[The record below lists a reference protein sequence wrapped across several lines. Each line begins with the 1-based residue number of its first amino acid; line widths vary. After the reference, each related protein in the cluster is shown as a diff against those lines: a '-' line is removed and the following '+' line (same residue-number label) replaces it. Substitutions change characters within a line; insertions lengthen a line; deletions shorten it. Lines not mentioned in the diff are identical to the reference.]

1 MLPQQPDRIPL
12 SHRPLGNQKSLTGRF
27 WEMRQGDER
36 LSLALGQ
43 RHNLPMVLA
52 EILAAR
58 GHSLETIQDFLT
70 PTIKALLPDPSHLLD
85 LDRGVERVIR
95 AMEGGQKIV
104 VFADYDVDGATASA
118 LLRRYLRDIGYECG
132 LYIPNRIEEG
142 YGPNVPAMHTLK
154 DQGYDLILMVDCGST
169 AFEPLNAAHELEM
182 DIVVLDHHAAQA
194 KLPPAYALIN
204 PNRLDETSPLTHL
217 CAAGLTFV
225 FLVGLHRQLRCH
237 GWFTSR
243 PEPDLRQY
251 LDLVALGTVC
261 DVMPLNGL
269 NRAFVTQGLKVMG
282 QRGNMGLNQLL
293 ETAGLEDPPSTYHL
307 GFVLGPRIN
316 AGGRVGQAD
325 FGSRLLT
332 TTDLSEAQYIAEH
345 LNLYNKE
352 RQTIELQ
359 VLEEALTQIT
369 RQNLDQLPLI
379 MVSGDGWHPG
389 VIGIVASRIKE
400 RFNRPACVV
409 GFAQDIGKGSGRSVQ
424 GIHLGSA
431 MHSACHKGLL
441 VYGGGHAM
449 AAGFT
454 VEKDKYQAFYD
465 HLLESF
471 AQGLNAME
479 PIYDIDGLL
488 TISGA
493 TVDFVHQ
500 LSLLEPYGNGNP
512 TPRFAFIHV
521 KIGYATIVGQH
532 HIKVDLIAEDGSRL
546 KAMAFR
552 AVDTELGNFLLEN
565 RHQPCH
571 MAGSLKLNTWM
582 GKTEICLTIEDI
594 IPLSPL

>member
-1 MLPQQPDRIPL
+1 MLEHKSTFSPHL
-12 SHRPLGNQKSLTGRF
+12 HRPFGDQKSLTGKF
-27 WEMRQGDER
+27 WEMKEGDER
-36 LSLALGQ
+36 LSLALSQ
-43 RHNLPMVLA
+43 KYTLPMVLA

-58 GHSLETIQDFLT
+58 GLTTETAQDFLT
-70 PTIKALLPDPSHLLD
+70 PTIKALLPDPSHLLE
-85 LDRGVERVIR
+85 LDQGVERVIQ
-95 AMEGGQKIV
+95 ALQKGQKIV
-104 VFADYDVDGATASA
+104 VFADYDVDGATSSA
-118 LLRRYLRDIGYECG
+118 LLRRYMRDIGYECG

-154 DQGYDLILMVDCGST
+154 SQGYDLMIMVDCGST
-169 AFEPLNAAHELEM
+169 AFEPLQAAHDLGM
-182 DIVVLDHHAAQA
+182 DVIVIDHHVTQA
-194 KLPPAYALIN
+194 KLPQASALIN
-204 PNRLDETSPLTHL
+204 PNRLDETSPLTTL

-225 FLVGLHRQLRCH
+225 FLVGLHRQLRRH
-237 GWFTSR
+237 HWFEER
-243 PEPDLRQY
+243 VEPDLRQY

-261 DVMPLNGL
+261 DVMPLVGL
-269 NRAFVTQGLKVMG
+269 NRAFVTQGLKVMT
-282 QRGNMGLNQLL
+282 QRGNLGLNQLL
-293 ETAGLEDPPSTYHL
+293 DTAGLEDVPSTYHL

-332 TTDLSEAQYIAEH
+332 TTDLPEAQYIAEH

-359 VLEEALTQIT
+359 VLEDALNQIE
-369 RQNLDQLPLI
+369 RQKLDQHPLI
-379 MVSGDGWHPG
+379 MVSGEGWHPG
-389 VIGIVASRIKE
+389 VIGIVASRLKE

-409 GFAQDIGKGSGRSVQ
+409 GFAQDMGKGSGRSIQ

-454 VEKDKYQAFYD
+454 VERPNYQPFYD
-465 HLLESF
+465 HLLETF
-471 AQGLNAME
+471 AQGINAID
-479 PIYDIDGLL
+479 PVYDLDGLL

-493 TVDFVHQ
+493 TMDFVNQ
-500 LSLLEPYGNGNP
+500 LNQLEPYGSGNP
-512 TPRFAFIHV
+512 TPRFAFSHV

-532 HIKVDLIAEDGSRL
+532 HIKGDLIAEDGTHL

-552 AVDTELGNFLLEN
+552 AVETPLGDFLLKN
-565 RHQPCH
+565 RNTPCH
-571 MAGSLKLNTWM
+571 VAGQLKVNTWM
-582 GKTEICLTIEDI
+582 GRTDLCLTIEDI
-594 IPLSPL
+594 MPLF